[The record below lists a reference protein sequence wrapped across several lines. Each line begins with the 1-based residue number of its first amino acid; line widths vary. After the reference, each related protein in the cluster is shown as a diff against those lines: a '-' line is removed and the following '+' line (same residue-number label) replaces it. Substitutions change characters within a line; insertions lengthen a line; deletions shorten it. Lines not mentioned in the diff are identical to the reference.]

1 MKNLLFLALFISFI
15 VFLMSI
21 SLFVYYITP
30 VSVSS
35 FQASATVTED
45 LGGFDL
51 NSSALTFGSIALGGS
66 STRSILVNNSYSFPI
81 RVESVIDGSIAEMIV
96 YGPLTIQPYQT
107 SSFQFS
113 VFAGPNV
120 SLGNYTGNISIRLL
134 RA

>member
-51 NSSALTFGSIALGGS
+51 N
-66 STRSILVNNSYSFPI
+66 
-81 RVESVIDGSIAEMIV
+81 
-96 YGPLTIQPYQT
+96 
-107 SSFQFS
+107 
-113 VFAGPNV
+113 
-120 SLGNYTGNISIRLL
+120 
-134 RA
+134 